1 MGLPKF
7 ETQGSLFESLGS
19 IAPQLFD
26 SDDRYKLFALK
37 IWPLLSGCREELAR
51 CYDQGNGRP
60 GVEPVVLLGVS
71 IFQFLERIPDRQA
84 VEMVKYHLGWK
95 LALNLSLNDRGF
107 HSTTLVNFRQ
117 RLLENDK
124 GHVAF
129 QTVLEALQKEG
140 LIPKRAKQR
149 LDSTHVLS
157 AVREMSALECVR
169 ETLRLG
175 LEALEKELDAAERP
189 EFWPQLWER
198 YVENKLDFR
207 SAPEVLKSKQLQSGI
222 DAKRLLEWVEPMRG
236 EVRYAPAVELLRVV
250 FEQQYEVVQGE
261 IQRVKIHATGVVCNP
276 HDVDAQWSAKREKHW
291 VGYKVQ
297 VAETIAE
304 TPERGEEPVGCFI
317 TSVVTQKATESDDAG
332 LELTLEAQKAAGLE
346 KPAELYVDGAYVS
359 GVHLKSAIEQNY
371 KLVGPAQPS
380 AGRAN
385 IPEAYRIEAFT
396 IDIAGRQAICPGGFN
411 NTQCS
416 RLEESANHRVT
427 YRFEWSTH
435 CHGCALL
442 TQCVGSKQRHRTIVV
457 GENHD
462 LLQARRIEQ
471 KSEGFKERMH
481 QRNGIEGTISE
492 LTRAHG
498 MRRNRYRGLA
508 KARLQNL
515 FIATA
520 CNIKRW
526 LKLAGAKTDERASY
540 FPAEALKKAFNRTL
554 SAIPGVNN
562 FLERLC
568 RANNILSLCYVV
580 SSAVC

>member
-26 SDDRYKLFALK
+26 QQDRYKIFALK
-37 IWPLLSGCREELAR
+37 IWPLLSGCRKELAG

-60 GVEPVVLLGVS
+60 GIEPVVLLGVS

-157 AVREMSALECVR
+157 AVRDMSALECVR

-175 LEALEKELDAAERP
+175 LETLEKELDAGERP
-189 EFWPQLWER
+189 EFWAQLWER

-207 SAPEVLKSKQLQSGI
+207 SAPEVLRSKQQQSGI

-250 FEQQYEVVQGE
+250 FGQQYEVVQGE

-276 HDVDAQWSAKREKHW
+276 HDVDAQWSAKREKRW

-297 VAETIAE
+297 VAETIAQA
-304 TPERGEEPVGCFI
+304 PERGEEPGGRFI

-332 LELTLEAQKAAGLE
+332 LELTLEAQAAEGLE
-346 KPAELYVDGAYVS
+346 KPAELYVDGAYIS
-359 GVHLKSAIEQNY
+359 GTHLKSAIEQNY
-371 KLVGPAQPS
+371 ELVGPAQPS

-385 IPEAYRIEAFT
+385 VSEAYRIEAFT
-396 IDIAGRQAICPGGFN
+396 IDIAKRQAICPGGFY

-416 RLEESANHRVT
+416 RLEESANHRVK

-435 CHGCALL
+435 CHGCALI
-442 TQCVGSKQRHRTIVV
+442 TQCVGSEQRHRTIVV

-471 KSEGFKERMH
+471 KSEAFKERMH

-508 KARLQNL
+508 KAQLQNL

-526 LKLAGAKTDERASY
+526 LKLEGATRDQSPSY
-540 FPAEALKKAFNRTL
+540 SPAEALKKAFDRTFSSFWGSTSYL
-554 SAIPGVNN
+554 KELVRSKNTTYI
-562 FLERLC
+562 
-568 RANNILSLCYVV
+568 CY
-580 SSAVC
+580 A

>member
-26 SDDRYKLFALK
+26 QQDRYKIFALK
-37 IWPLLSGCREELAR
+37 IWPLLSRCRKELAG

-60 GVEPVVLLGVS
+60 GVEPGGLLGVS

-95 LALNLSLNDRGF
+95 LALNLNLNDRGF

-236 EVRYAPAVELLRVV
+236 EVRYAPAVELLR
-250 FEQQYEVVQGE
+250 EL
-261 IQRVKIHATGVVCNP
+261 KIA
-276 HDVDAQWSAKREKHW
+276 REM
-291 VGYKVQ
+291 
-297 VAETIAE
+297 I
-304 TPERGEEPVGCFI
+304 
-317 TSVVTQKATESDDAG
+317 AG
-332 LELTLEAQKAAGLE
+332 LRKEGVSETHWLYAQAAL
-346 KPAELYVDGAYVS
+346 
-359 GVHLKSAIEQNY
+359 
-371 KLVGPAQPS
+371 
-380 AGRAN
+380 RN
-385 IPEAYRIEAFT
+385 IP
-396 IDIAGRQAICPGGFN
+396 
-411 NTQCS
+411 
-416 RLEESANHRVT
+416 LH
-427 YRFEWSTH
+427 ST
-435 CHGCALL
+435 
-442 TQCVGSKQRHRTIVV
+442 S
-457 GENHD
+457 
-462 LLQARRIEQ
+462 
-471 KSEGFKERMH
+471 
-481 QRNGIEGTISE
+481 
-492 LTRAHG
+492 
-498 MRRNRYRGLA
+498 
-508 KARLQNL
+508 
-515 FIATA
+515 
-520 CNIKRW
+520 
-526 LKLAGAKTDERASY
+526 
-540 FPAEALKKAFNRTL
+540 
-554 SAIPGVNN
+554 
-562 FLERLC
+562 FLG
-568 RANNILSLCYVV
+568 
-580 SSAVC
+580 

>member
-1 MGLPKF
+1 
-7 ETQGSLFESLGS
+7 
-19 IAPQLFD
+19 
-26 SDDRYKLFALK
+26 
-37 IWPLLSGCREELAR
+37 
-51 CYDQGNGRP
+51 
-60 GVEPVVLLGVS
+60 
-71 IFQFLERIPDRQA
+71 
-84 VEMVKYHLGWK
+84 
-95 LALNLSLNDRGF
+95 
-107 HSTTLVNFRQ
+107 
-117 RLLENDK
+117 
-124 GHVAF
+124 
-129 QTVLEALQKEG
+129 
-140 LIPKRAKQR
+140 
-149 LDSTHVLS
+149 
-157 AVREMSALECVR
+157 MSALECVR

-207 SAPEVLKSKQLQSGI
+207 SAPEVLKSKQRQSGI

-261 IQRVKIHATGVVCNP
+261 IHRVKIHATGVVCNP
-276 HDVDAQWSAKREKHW
+276 HDVDAHWSAKMEKRW

-304 TPERGEEPVGCFI
+304 APERGEEPVGRFI
-317 TSVVTQKATESDDAG
+317 TSVVTHKATESDDAG

-359 GVHLKSAIEQNY
+359 AAHLKSAIEQNY
-371 KLVGPAQPS
+371 ELVGSARPS

-385 IPEAYRIEAFT
+385 IPEAYRIEVFT
-396 IDIAGRQAICPGGFN
+396 IDIAGRQAICPGGFK

-416 RLEESANHRVT
+416 RLEESANHRVK

-435 CHGCALL
+435 CHGCALI
-442 TQCVGSKQRHRTIVV
+442 TQCVGTKQRHRTIVV
-457 GENHD
+457 GEDHD
-462 LLQARRIEQ
+462 LLQARRTEQ

-481 QRNGIEGTISE
+481 QRNGIEGTISG

-508 KARLQNL
+508 KVRLQNL

-526 LKLAGAKTDERASY
+526 LKLQGAKRDERASY
-540 FPAEALKKAFNRTL
+540 FPAEALKKAFDRTL
-554 SAIPGVNN
+554 SVIPGVNK
-562 FLERLC
+562 
-568 RANNILSLCYVV
+568 V
-580 SSAVC
+580 

>member
-26 SDDRYKLFALK
+26 HQDRYKLFALK
-37 IWPLLSGCREELAR
+37 IWPLLSGCREELAQ

-71 IFQFLERIPDRQA
+71 IFQFLERVPDRQA

-129 QTVLEALQKEG
+129 QAVIEALQKEG

-157 AVREMSALECVR
+157 AVRDMSALECVR

-207 SAPEVLKSKQLQSGI
+207 SAPEVLTSKQRQSGI

-250 FEQQYEVVQGE
+250 FAQQYEVVQGE
-261 IQRVKIHATGVVCNP
+261 IQRVKKHAAGVVRNP
-276 HDVDAQWSAKREKHW
+276 HDVDAQWSTKREKHW

-304 TPERGEEPVGCFI
+304 DPERGQEPVGRFI

-332 LELTLEAQKAAGLE
+332 LELTLEAQAAEGLE
-346 KPAELYVDGAYVS
+346 KPAELYVDGAYIS
-359 GVHLKSAIEQNY
+359 AAHLKSAIEQNY
-371 KLVGPAQPS
+371 ELVGPAQPS

-385 IPEAYRIEAFT
+385 LPEAYRIEAFT
-396 IDIAGRQAICPGGFN
+396 IDIAGRQAICPGGFK

-435 CHGCALL
+435 CHGCALI
-442 TQCVGSKQRHRTIVV
+442 TQCVGSEQRHRTIVV

-471 KSEGFKERMH
+471 KSEAFKERMH

-508 KARLQNL
+508 KARFQNL

-526 LKLAGAKTDERASY
+526 LKLEGAKRDESASY
-540 FPAEALKKAFNRTL
+540 SPAEALKKAFDRTL
-554 SAIPGVNN
+554 SAFRGSISSLKGPA
-562 FLERLC
+562 RC
-568 RANNILSLCYVV
+568 NNISNTCYVC
-580 SSAVC
+580 APAIC

>member
-26 SDDRYKLFALK
+26 NQDRYKLFALK
-37 IWPLLSGCREELAR
+37 IWPLLSGCREELAQ

-71 IFQFLERIPDRQA
+71 IFQFLERVPDRQA

-124 GHVAF
+124 AHVAF

-149 LDSTHVLS
+149 LDSTHLLS
-157 AVREMSALECVR
+157 AVRDMSALECVR

-175 LEALEKELDAAERP
+175 LEALEKELDAGERP
-189 EFWPQLWER
+189 EFWAQLWER

-207 SAPEVLKSKQLQSGI
+207 SAPEVLKSKHRQSGI
-222 DAKRLLEWVEPMRG
+222 DAKGLLEWVEPMRG

-250 FEQQYEVVQGE
+250 FEQQYEVIQGE
-261 IQRVKIHATGVVCNP
+261 VQRVKIHATGVVRNP
-276 HDVDAQWSAKREKHW
+276 HDVDAQWSAKGEKRW

-304 TPERGEEPVGCFI
+304 DPERGEEPVGRFI

-332 LELTLEAQKAAGLE
+332 LELTLEAQAAQGLE
-346 KPAELYVDGAYVS
+346 KPAELYVDGAYIS
-359 GVHLKSAIEQNY
+359 GAHLKSAMEQNY
-371 KLVGPAQPS
+371 ELVGPAQPS

-385 IPEAYRIEAFT
+385 VSEAYRIEAFT
-396 IDIAGRQAICPGGFN
+396 IDIAKRQAICPGGFY

-416 RLEESANHRVT
+416 RLEESANHRVK

-435 CHGCALL
+435 CHGCALI
-442 TQCVGSKQRHRTIVV
+442 TQCVGSEQRHRTIVV

-471 KSEGFKERMH
+471 KSEAFKERMH

-498 MRRNRYRGLA
+498 MRRTRYRGLA
-508 KARLQNL
+508 KARFQNL

-526 LKLAGAKTDERASY
+526 LKLDGAKRGQSPSY
-540 FPAEALKKAFNRTL
+540 SPAEALKKAFDRTFSSFWGSISSLQSLAGYNNVIKTCYQKRL
-554 SAIPGVNN
+554 S
-562 FLERLC
+562 FC
-568 RANNILSLCYVV
+568 
-580 SSAVC
+580 